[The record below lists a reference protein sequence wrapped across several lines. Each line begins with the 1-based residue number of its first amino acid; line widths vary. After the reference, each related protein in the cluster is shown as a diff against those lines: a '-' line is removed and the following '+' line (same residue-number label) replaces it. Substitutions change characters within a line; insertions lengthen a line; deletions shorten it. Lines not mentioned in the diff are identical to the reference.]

1 LNSDGSLWQSSLM
14 NRRSVIAKL
23 RRHETE
29 LKAAGIVHLRL
40 HGSVARGDMHSDSDI
55 DLIGDF
61 DRARHLTLVDMAGLE
76 HKLADILGVRV
87 DLSDR
92 RMLKQPVRAKAE
104 REAVLAF

>member
-1 LNSDGSLWQSSLM
+1 M
-14 NRRSVIAKL
+14 NRNSVIAKL
-23 RRHETE
+23 RMHEPE

-40 HGSVARGDMHSDSDI
+40 HGSVVRGDTHSDSDI

-76 HKLADILGVRV
+76 NKLADILGAPV

-92 RMLKQPVRAKAE
+92 RMLKEPVRARAE

>member
-1 LNSDGSLWQSSLM
+1 M
-14 NRRSVIAKL
+14 
-23 RRHETE
+23 
-29 LKAAGIVHLRL
+29 KAAGIVHLRL

-61 DRARHLTLVDMAGLE
+61 DRARHLTLVDMASLE
-76 HKLADILGVRV
+76 NKLADILGVHV

-92 RMLKQPVRAKAE
+92 RMLKEPVRAKAE